1 MLSFKRKTSL
11 QNRSH
16 TRLWEVYVLKVPE
29 KSSLTNSRLW
39 KKVSASMSA
48 DVAVDLGTA
57 NTLVYLKGEGIV
69 LNEPSVVALDAETG
83 ELLAVGSAAK
93 QMYGKT
99 SRAIRCVRP
108 IKDGVIADFQ
118 VTTEMIKYMLGKVR
132 SRWSLMRPR
141 AVIGVPSDITQ
152 VEKRAVLD
160 AALSS
165 GMRQVFLVEESMA
178 AAVGSGLPVSQPVG
192 SMVVDIGGGT
202 TEIAILS
209 LGGTM
214 YSHAIRIA
222 GDEMDEAVQRYVKQ
236 RCGLEISIF
245 EAERVKVTIGSLL
258 KHTPPLTMT
267 VFGRD
272 VSTGM
277 PRAMVLDNEVVRA
290 ALQEPICA
298 IVGAIYTALENVSP
312 EVAQD
317 ILANGV
323 HLAGGGAMLRGLAEK
338 LTEKSGIPFIRDSDP
353 LTCVVRGVGRLIDDL
368 DSMKGLCIAA

>member
-1 MLSFKRKTSL
+1 LEEL
-11 QNRSH
+11 
-16 TRLWEVYVLKVPE
+16 VLKLPE
-29 KSSLTNSRLW
+29 KNSVFASQMW
-39 KKVSASMSA
+39 KKVSSCMSA
-48 DVAVDLGTA
+48 DIAVDLGTA
-57 NTLVYLKGEGIV
+57 NTLVYVKGEGVV

-83 ELLAVGSAAK
+83 ELLAVGLAAK
-93 QMYGKT
+93 QMFGKT
-99 SRAIRCVRP
+99 SRAVRCVRP
-108 IKDGVIADFQ
+108 IKDGVIADFG
-118 VTTEMIKYMLGKVR
+118 VTTEMIKYMLRVVR
-132 SRWSLMRPR
+132 NRWSLVRPR

-165 GMRQVFLVEESMA
+165 GVRQVFLVEESMA
-178 AAVGSGLPVSQPVG
+178 AAVGSGLPIEQPIG

-214 YSHAIRIA
+214 YSHAIRVA
-222 GDEMDEAVQRYVKQ
+222 GDEMDEAIQRYVKQ

-245 EAERVKVTIGSLL
+245 EAERVKVTVGSLL
-258 KHTPPLTMT
+258 THTPALTMK

-277 PRAMVLDNEVVRA
+277 PRSMELTNDIVRPA
-290 ALQEPICA
+290 FQEPLCA
-298 IVGAIYTALENVSP
+298 IVGAIYTALENISP

-323 HLAGGGAMLRGLAEK
+323 HLAGGGALIRGLAEK
-338 LTEKSGIPFIRDSDP
+338 LTEKTGIRFLRDSDP
-353 LTCVVRGVGRLIDDL
+353 LTCVVRGVGRIVENL
-368 DSMKGLCIAA
+368 DQLKGVCVAA

>member
-1 MLSFKRKTSL
+1 
-11 QNRSH
+11 
-16 TRLWEVYVLKVPE
+16 
-29 KSSLTNSRLW
+29 
-39 KKVSASMSA
+39 
-48 DVAVDLGTA
+48 
-57 NTLVYLKGEGIV
+57 
-69 LNEPSVVALDAETG
+69 
-83 ELLAVGSAAK
+83 
-93 QMYGKT
+93 
-99 SRAIRCVRP
+99 
-108 IKDGVIADFQ
+108 
-118 VTTEMIKYMLGKVR
+118 
-132 SRWSLMRPR
+132 
-141 AVIGVPSDITQ
+141 
-152 VEKRAVLD
+152 
-160 AALSS
+160 
-165 GMRQVFLVEESMA
+165 MRQVFLVEESMA

>member
-1 MLSFKRKTSL
+1 M
-11 QNRSH
+11 
-16 TRLWEVYVLKVPE
+16 LKVPE

-57 NTLVYLKGEGIV
+57 NTLVYLKGEGII

-132 SRWSLMRPR
+132 SRWSLLRPR

-258 KHTPPLTMT
+258 KHIPPLTMT

-368 DSMKGLCIAA
+368 DGMKGLCIAA

>member
-1 MLSFKRKTSL
+1 MLKI
-11 QNRSH
+11 
-16 TRLWEVYVLKVPE
+16 PE
-29 KSSLTNSRLW
+29 KNSMLQSRLW
-39 KKVSASMSA
+39 KKMSASMSA
-48 DVAVDLGTA
+48 DLAVDLGTA
-57 NTLVYLKGEGIV
+57 NTLVYLKGAGII

-118 VTTEMIKYMLGKVR
+118 VTTEMIKYMLRKVR
-132 SRWSLMRPR
+132 SKWSLLRPR
-141 AVIGVPSDITQ
+141 VVIGVPSDITQ
-152 VEKRAVLD
+152 VEKRAVFD
-160 AALSS
+160 AALSA

-214 YSHAIRIA
+214 YSYAIRIA
-222 GDEMDEAVQRYVKQ
+222 GDEMDEAIQRYVKQ

-258 KHTPPLTMT
+258 KHTPPLTTT

-272 VSTGM
+272 VATGL
-277 PRAMVLDNEVVRA
+277 PRAMELDNTVVRA

-323 HLAGGGAMLRGLAEK
+323 HLAGGGALLRGLAEQ
-338 LTEKSGIPFIRDSDP
+338 LTEKSGITFVRDSDP
-353 LTCVVRGVGRLIDDL
+353 LTCVVRGVGRIVEDL
-368 DSMKGLCIAA
+368 DNLQSLCIAA

>member
-1 MLSFKRKTSL
+1 MLKIPEG
-11 QNRSH
+11 NR
-16 TRLWEVYVLKVPE
+16 
-29 KSSLTNSRLW
+29 LTNSKIWR
-39 KKVSASMSA
+39 KMSTSMSA

-57 NTLVYLKGEGIV
+57 NTLVYLRGQGVI
-69 LNEPSVVALDAETG
+69 LNEPSVVALDAESG

-99 SRAIRCVRP
+99 SRAIKCVRP
-108 IKDGVIADFQ
+108 IKDGVIADFA

-132 SRWSLMRPR
+132 HKWSLMRPR

-214 YSHAIRIA
+214 YSYAIRIA
-222 GDEMDEAVQRYVKQ
+222 GDEMDEAIQRYIKQ

-245 EAERVKVTIGSLL
+245 EAERVKITVGSLL
-258 KHTPPLTMT
+258 KHTPLLSMT

-272 VSTGM
+272 VATGL
-277 PRAMVLDNEVVRA
+277 PKSLVIDNEVVRA

-338 LTEKSGIPFIRDSDP
+338 LTEKSGITFVRDSDP
-353 LTCVVRGVGRLIDDL
+353 LTCVVRGVGRMIEDL
-368 DSMKGLCIAA
+368 DNMKGLCIGN

>member
-1 MLSFKRKTSL
+1 MLKL
-11 QNRSH
+11 
-16 TRLWEVYVLKVPE
+16 PE
-29 KSSLTNSRLW
+29 KNSNLSKQLW
-39 KKVSASMSA
+39 KKMSAFMSA
-48 DVAVDLGTA
+48 DIAMDLGTA
-57 NTLVYLKGEGIV
+57 NTLVYVKGEGVV

-83 ELLAVGSAAK
+83 ELLAVGHAAK

-99 SRAIRCVRP
+99 SRAVRCVRP
-108 IKDGVIADFQ
+108 IKDGVIADFG
-118 VTTEMIKYMLGKVR
+118 VTTEMIRYMLRVVR
-132 SRWSLMRPR
+132 NRWSLVRPR

-165 GMRQVFLVEESMA
+165 GVRQVYLVEESMA
-178 AAVGSGLPVSQPVG
+178 AAVGSGLPIEQPIG

-214 YSHAIRIA
+214 YTHAIRVA
-222 GDEMDEAVQRYVKQ
+222 GDEMDEAIQRYVKQ

-245 EAERVKVTIGSLL
+245 EAERIKITIGSLL
-258 KHTPPLTMT
+258 HHSPPLTMKT
-267 VFGRD
+267 FGRD

-277 PRAMVLDNEVVRA
+277 PRSMELNNEIIRPA
-290 ALQEPICA
+290 FQEPLCA
-298 IVGAIYTALENVSP
+298 IVGAIYTALENISP

-323 HLAGGGAMLRGLAEK
+323 HLAGGGALIRGLSEK
-338 LTEKSGIPFIRDSDP
+338 LTEKTGIRFICDSDP
-353 LTCVVRGVGRLIDDL
+353 LTCVVRGVGRVIENL
-368 DSMKGLCIAA
+368 DSLKNICIAA

>member
-1 MLSFKRKTSL
+1 MLKLPDKASFVGSK
-11 QNRSH
+11 
-16 TRLWEVYVLKVPE
+16 
-29 KSSLTNSRLW
+29 LW
-39 KKVSASMSA
+39 KRFSAFLSA
-48 DVAVDLGTA
+48 DIAVDLGTA
-57 NTLVYLKGEGIV
+57 NTLVYVKGEGLV
-69 LNEPSVVALDAETG
+69 LNEPSVVALDADTN
-83 ELLAVGSAAK
+83 ELLAVGLAAK

-99 SRAIRCVRP
+99 SRRIKCVRP
-108 IKDGVIADFQ
+108 IKDGVIADFG
-118 VTTEMIKYMLGKVR
+118 VTTEMIKHMLKVVR
-132 SRWSLMRPR
+132 HRWSLVRPR

-165 GMRQVFLVEESMA
+165 GVRQVFLVEESMA
-178 AAVGSGLPVSQPVG
+178 AAVGSGLPIDQPIG

-209 LGGTM
+209 LGGTV
-214 YSHAIRIA
+214 YSYAIRVA
-222 GDEMDEAVQRYVKQ
+222 GDEMDEAIQRYIRQ

-258 KHTPPLTMT
+258 HHTPSLVMT

-277 PRAMVLDNEVVRA
+277 PRSMELTNEVVRA
-290 ALQEPICA
+290 ALQEPLCS
-298 IVGAIYTALENVSP
+298 IVGAIYTALENVNP

-323 HLAGGGAMLRGLAEK
+323 HLAGGGSLLRGLPEK
-338 LTEKSGIPFIRDSDP
+338 LTEKTGINFVRDSDP
-353 LTCVVRGVGRLIDDL
+353 LTCVVRGVGRVVENIESLKRVCL
-368 DSMKGLCIAA
+368 AA

>member
-1 MLSFKRKTSL
+1 
-11 QNRSH
+11 
-16 TRLWEVYVLKVPE
+16 VLRVPE
-29 KSSLTNSRLW
+29 KNSFTNSRLW
-39 KKVSASMSA
+39 RKVSASMSA

-57 NTLVYLKGEGIV
+57 NTLVYLKGEGII

-99 SRAIRCVRP
+99 SRAIKCVRP

-118 VTTEMIKYMLGKVR
+118 VTTEMIKHMLGKVR

-222 GDEMDEAVQRYVKQ
+222 GDEMDEAIQRYVKQ

-258 KHTPPLTMT
+258 KHTPT
-267 VFGRD
+267 
-272 VSTGM
+272 
-277 PRAMVLDNEVVRA
+277 
-290 ALQEPICA
+290 

-338 LTEKSGIPFIRDSDP
+338 LTEKSGITFIRDSDP

-368 DSMKGLCIAA
+368 DNMKGLCIAA